1 MKNKTGTFV
10 AQKKNNLSVSNTPE
24 KQFDFSTGS
33 GEQLIA
39 LIKSR
44 EARIAVPTFDG
55 LQMVNVNEIVKCLAR
70 ESYTEIVL
78 LCGSRF
84 MVCRTLKEYEDMLSP
99 FNFFRIH
106 NSCLVNLRHIK
117 KYVRGE
123 GGYVLMADESTCEV
137 ARRKKHEL
145 IRRLSI
151 IEF

>member
-1 MKNKTGTFV
+1 MKNKIV
-10 AQKKNNLSVSNTPE
+10 MPVRKKDELSGAGEGEKPFDYSAGNGDQLNLLV
-24 KQFDFSTGS
+24 
-33 GEQLIA
+33 
-39 LIKSR
+39 KSR

-55 LQMVNVNEIVKCLAR
+55 LQMVSINEIIKCIAH

-78 LCGSRF
+78 QCGTKF

-106 NSCLVNLRHIK
+106 NSSLVNLRHVK
-117 KYVRGE
+117 KYIRGE
-123 GGYVLMADESTCEV
+123 GGYLLMADGSSCEV

-145 IRRLSI
+145 VRRLSL